1 MQKKILGFGDG
12 GSQPSAVTRHIVWFM
27 LFFALS
33 MLLTACSR
41 EVEYLNP
48 GTEISYSD
56 NSTMTI
62 NGKGRTWDLAILP
75 DGKVQPWSPHA
86 NHYIGRKELEEI
98 VTDQVKILIIGA
110 GYDGVAHLT
119 PDGVKYVDEIKKRG
133 IEVHLQDTPGAVK
146 LYNSLPKEG
155 LLACFHLTC

>member
-1 MQKKILGFGDG
+1 MLKIFVGIEEGD
-12 GSQPSAVTRHIVWFM
+12 SQCFDIARHIVCFT
-27 LFFALS
+27 LFVALS
-33 MLLTACSR
+33 MLLTGCSK

-75 DGKVQPWSPHA
+75 DGKIQPWSPHA
-86 NHYIGRKELEEI
+86 NHYIGREELEEI
-98 VTDQVKILIIGA
+98 VSDQVKTLIIGA

-119 PDGVKYVDEIKKRG
+119 PDGVKYVDELKKRG
-133 IEVHLQDTPGAVK
+133 IKVYMQDTPGAVK
-146 LYNSLPKEG
+146 LFNSLPKEG
-155 LLACFHLTC
+155 VLACFHLTC